1 MDFGAVFVATC
12 VASGIGTIMV
22 KGVRRIDW
30 DDLTEAIPA
39 FLVIIMMPLTISI
52 TEGIAFGFIAFTL
65 LKLVAGRGDE
75 VNWVVYLFTVLFI
88 IRYLVLV

>member
-1 MDFGAVFVATC
+1 MVTKQWYHIMNTNNKSF
-12 VASGIGTIMV
+12 TIM
-22 KGVRRIDW
+22 
-30 DDLTEAIPA
+30 
-39 FLVIIMMPLTISI
+39 IMMPLTISI